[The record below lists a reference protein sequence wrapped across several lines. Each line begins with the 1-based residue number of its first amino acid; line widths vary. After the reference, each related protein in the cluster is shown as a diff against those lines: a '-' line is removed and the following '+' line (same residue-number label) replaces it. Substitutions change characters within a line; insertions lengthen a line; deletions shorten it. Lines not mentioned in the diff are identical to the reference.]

1 MNKNDFCA
9 KCEVRSLAGARSC
22 GPTIQFGREDN
33 HVDRRA
39 KKPRTSHLAPR
50 TSLSVVLLLLAGI
63 ASSAEVVCDGV
74 LGNSGEQGASLV
86 RFAPDGTRGLG
97 VALDRF
103 GSLWDRAG
111 KGVLNRYAADGRLL
125 GTYRIPSGENGNDQI
140 AIVGDTLVLLLGGRL
155 HTLAVTTP
163 SGAEATGLKIEAKC
177 LSFAAYKNRVS
188 IAQGDKLAWFD
199 PATGAVEV
207 ITELKDCESVEVGA
221 DGTVYAKSRN
231 QMYRFA
237 GGTTADANG
246 GWPKGAPGERPQLID
261 GWWYGHAWHGTVR
274 RADANLDPNPGVVL
288 GGASGSFIGH
298 LDQNSE
304 LSNSRGMAKLWDGV
318 FALSGIGG
326 VLQLGA
332 WDGATKQFT
341 IVRRIGAVPT
351 CRGLGLDRDGNV
363 YHYSGIWRWQ
373 DGPDAPL
380 RFQVT
385 PQEGLGQ
392 VVMLDDRRMVAIA
405 TLWNKPSFIRG
416 ELIDEVKVDRIEK
429 DCTLPPGTVGAAV
442 YKGDGGYTLLT
453 VLPDGKA
460 NAFALDP
467 EGRYRADRAS
477 VTLATAQ
484 PVKAWTSL
492 AMAGDTL
499 LAAGDGQV
507 ISFARDGEG
516 WKETKRWNSW
526 GAAADQRFGAHIH
539 ISSDTGTLVVADRE
553 RQRVLGFALTGGT
566 PQWSF
571 GMLDKA
577 GTDLATVDHPETVAI
592 RNGRVVV
599 YDAGN
604 QRLLKLHLTK

>member
-1 MNKNDFCA
+1 MT
-9 KCEVRSLAGARSC
+9 LA
-22 GPTIQFGREDN
+22 
-33 HVDRRA
+33 
-39 KKPRTSHLAPR
+39 
-50 TSLSVVLLLLAGI
+50 
-63 ASSAEVVCDGV
+63 SAADIVCDGV
-74 LGNSGEQGASLV
+74 LGNSGEQGSSLV
-86 RFAPDGTRGLG
+86 RFSDASARGIG

-125 GTYRIPSGENGNDQI
+125 DTYRISNGENGNDQI
-140 AIVGDTLVLLLGGRL
+140 SIVGDILVLLLGGRL
-155 HTLAVTTP
+155 HTLAITAP
-163 SGAEATGLKIEAKC
+163 SGTEATALKIEAKC
-177 LSFAAYKNRVS
+177 LSFAAYKNRVAV
-188 IAQGDKLAWFD
+188 AQGDKLAWFD
-199 PATGAVEV
+199 PATSAIETIADLKDCDAVEV
-207 ITELKDCESVEVGA
+207 GP

-231 QMYRFA
+231 QMHRFA
-237 GGTTADANG
+237 GGATATAGGNTSTS
-246 GWPKGAPGERPQLID
+246 GWPKDGPGERPQFID
-261 GWWYGHAWHGTVR
+261 GWWYGHAWHGTIR
-274 RADANLDPNPGVVL
+274 RADANFDPNPGVVL

-326 VLQLGA
+326 VLQLGS

-341 IVRRIGAVPT
+341 IVRRIGAVPS
-351 CRGLGLDRDGNV
+351 CRGLGLDREGNI

-392 VVMLDDRRMVAIA
+392 VVMLDDHRMIAVA

-416 ELIDEVKVDRIEK
+416 ELTDEVKVDRIEK
-429 DCTLPPGTVGAAV
+429 DCALPPGTVGAVV
-442 YKGDGGYTLLT
+442 YKGGGGYTLLT
-453 VLPDGKA
+453 VLPDGKS

-467 EGRYRADRAS
+467 EGRYREDRAA

-492 AMAGDTL
+492 AMSGDAL

-526 GAAADQRFGAHIH
+526 GDAADQRFGARIH
-539 ISSDTGTLVVADRE
+539 LSTDAGTLVVADRE
-553 RQRVLGFALTGGT
+553 RQRVLGFALAGGA

-571 GMLDKA
+571 GVIDKA
-577 GTDLATVDHPETVAI
+577 GTDLTMVDHPETVAV

-599 YDAGN
+599 FDAGN
-604 QRLLKLHLTK
+604 QRLLKLRLVK